1 MTAVADSGRAMT
13 WREALARCEAL
24 CASSEQSSGDIA
36 MKLRKWGICDS
47 EAGEILRRLIDDG
60 FVDNA
65 RYAHAYVR
73 DKFRFAGWGRVKI
86 AYNLRLKQ
94 VGSSVINEALQ
105 AEIDEDEYA
114 AKAEGLLQSKYR
126 EVKSRQ
132 PMQARAAL
140 MRFAAQRGFEGNVAM
155 AAINKIM
162 GGAGDCDF

>member
-1 MTAVADSGRAMT
+1 MTVVGSGEAMT
-13 WREALARCEAL
+13 PREALARCEAL
-24 CASSEQSSGDIA
+24 CARSEQSSGDIST
-36 MKLRKWGICDS
+36 KLRKWGVCDS
-47 EAGEILRRLIDDG
+47 DADEILRRLVDDG

-94 VGSSVINEALQ
+94 VGNSAINEALL

-114 AKAEGLLQSKYR
+114 AKAEGLLRSKYR
-126 EVKSRQ
+126 EVKSRH
-132 PMQARAAL
+132 PMQVRAAL
-140 MRFAAQRGFEGNVAM
+140 MRFAAQRGFESNVAM

-162 GGAGDCDF
+162 GGAGDYDF